1 MVVFEIK
8 NPAPIVTPPTTKV
21 QARDVDPVFDI
32 EMASHVKRFETVYE
46 SSRDQ
51 QQKSEE
57 ESSGYQ
63 RSHDTVR
70 EMVER
75 VNSNLEKHGI
85 LVHLVL
91 KKDNDGFS
99 VDVYDCTSN
108 EVCEIIRD
116 MVVDLNDLPAL
127 IRKLQQETGFIVDT
141 VS

>member
-1 MVVFEIK
+1 MVVYEIK
-8 NPAPIVTPPTTKV
+8 NPTLVVSPTSAKEKE
-21 QARDVDPVFDI
+21 RDVDPVFDI
-32 EMASHVKRFETVYE
+32 EMASHVKRFEKVYE
-46 SSRDQ
+46 QSRDHRQ
-51 QQKSEE
+51 NPEKEP
-57 ESSGYQ
+57 SGHW

-75 VNSNLEKHGI
+75 VNNNLEKHGI

-91 KKDNDGFS
+91 KKDEDGFS
-99 VDVYDCTSN
+99 VEVYDCTSN

-116 MVVDLNDLPAL
+116 MIVDLNDLPAL

>member
-1 MVVFEIK
+1 MVVYEIK
-8 NPAPIVTPPTTKV
+8 NTAPIVTPTTAKG
-21 QARDVDPVFDI
+21 QGRDVDPVFDI
-32 EMASHVKRFETVYE
+32 EMASHVKRFEKVYE
-46 SSRDQ
+46 QSRDQ
-51 QQKSEE
+51 RQNSKE
-57 ESSGYQ
+57 ESSAFT

-75 VNSNLEKHGI
+75 VNNNLEKHGI

-91 KKDNDGFS
+91 KKDDDGFS

-116 MVVDLNDLPAL
+116 MIVDLNDLPAL

>member
-1 MVVFEIK
+1 MVVYEIK
-8 NPAPIVTPPTTKV
+8 NTAPVVTPPTTKV
-21 QARDVDPVFDI
+21 QERDVDPVFDI

-51 QQKSEE
+51 HQKSED
-57 ESSGYQ
+57 ESSGFQ

-75 VNSNLEKHGI
+75 VNNNLEKNGI

-91 KKDNDGFS
+91 KKDDDGFS

>member
-1 MVVFEIK
+1 MVVYEIK
-8 NPAPIVTPPTTKV
+8 SPTPIVTPPTTKV
-21 QARDVDPVFDI
+21 QERDVDPVFDI

-57 ESSGYQ
+57 ESAGFQ

-75 VNSNLEKHGI
+75 VNGNLEKNGI

-91 KKDNDGFS
+91 KKDDDGFS

-116 MVVDLNDLPAL
+116 MVIDLNDLHAL

>member
-1 MVVFEIK
+1 MVVYEIK
-8 NPAPIVTPPTTKV
+8 NPSPVVTPTTSKG
-21 QARDVDPVFDI
+21 QNKDLDPVFDI
-32 EMASHVKRFETVYE
+32 EMASHVKRFEKVYE
-46 SSRDQ
+46 LSRDHR
-51 QQKSEE
+51 KNPEE
-57 ESSGYQ
+57 EAAGYD

-91 KKDNDGFS
+91 KKDDDGFS

-108 EVCEIIRD
+108 DVCEIIRD
-116 MVVDLNDLPAL
+116 IVIDLNDLPAL